1 MTDDLEWW
9 NDTEKRKQ
17 QAKDAGYTHP
27 LCASCGYMSTP
38 SSKECKRCES
48 ATPMFTAAVK
58 DFLTA
63 VKGTRQ

>member
-1 MTDDLEWW
+1 MDEIV
-9 NDTEKRKQ
+9 EQRKQ

-27 LCASCGYMSTP
+27 MCAACGNMSTP
-38 SSKECKRCES
+38 SSKECKRCMS
-48 ATPMFTAAVK
+48 ATPMFSAAVK